1 MSRLPY
7 SLPPT
12 TPPPGGGAGG
22 GGRSA
27 EASISITELAA
38 KIENALRLGTPATIR
53 FHGEV
58 TGFTDRTHWYFNLKD
73 ANAVVS
79 CVMFQMAAR
88 KAGFVPRDGQQVIAT
103 GRVEFYAKTG
113 RVSVILN
120 TLEPAGL
127 GSLEQ
132 ALKALMEELRLK
144 GYFAPE
150 RKAELP
156 TFPRRVAVITS
167 RTGAALQDVIV
178 TMRKRCPA
186 VGVLV
191 CDVRVQGSA
200 AAPEVSAMIR
210 HVDANAAAL
219 GVDAIILTRG
229 GGSLED
235 LWAFNEREVADAIF
249 ACELPIVAAIGH
261 ETDTTIAEL
270 VADERCATPTQAAMR
285 LTPDTAALLQQVDSM
300 ASRLTTSVQRMAKFD
315 RQRLVGAAR
324 HPFFLNPRATLER
337 AREKLESSE
346 ECLAEAIAKRF
357 TAARHRVD
365 QIQSRLDKNQPAL
378 VHARIVSRVSEL
390 EQRLARALQVRVQ
403 QSRAG
408 VEAVERHLGSVSP
421 LRILDRGFSV
431 TMTLDGRVVRSPADV
446 SRGQTIE
453 SLVKGGTVRSVVGE
467 REQVI
472 APTPRA
478 ASLPQ
483 GKRKVGGT
491 PAGPGLF
498 G

>member
-1 MSRLPY
+1 MSRSLY
-7 SLPPT
+7 NLPPIA
-12 TPPPGGGAGG
+12 PPPTGPTNG
-22 GGRSA
+22 GGRSP
-27 EASISITELAA
+27 EASISVTELAS
-38 KIENALRLGTPATIR
+38 KIESALRLSTPASIR

-58 TGFTDRTHWYFNLKD
+58 TGFTERTHWYFNLKD

-79 CVMFQMAAR
+79 CVMFQTAAR
-88 KAGFVPRDGQQVIAT
+88 RTGFVPRDGQQVIAS

-132 ALKALMEELRLK
+132 ALKALMEELRLQ

-150 RKAELP
+150 HKVALP

-186 VGVLV
+186 VGVLL

-200 AAPEVSAMIR
+200 AAPEVAAMIR
-210 HVDANAAAL
+210 HVDANAEAL

-235 LWAFNEREVADAIF
+235 LWAFNEREVADAVF
-249 ACELPIVAAIGH
+249 ACRLPIVAAIGH

-285 LTPDTAALLQQVDSM
+285 LTPDTAALLQQVDSLGGQ
-300 ASRLTTSVQRMAKFD
+300 LTTSLQRMARFE

-324 HPFFLNPRATLER
+324 HPFFMNPRALIER
-337 AREKLESSE
+337 ARERLVSAE
-346 ECLAEAIAKRF
+346 ECLGEALSKRI
-357 TAARHRVD
+357 TALRHRTE
-365 QIQSRLDKNQPAL
+365 QLGARLERNSPAT
-378 VHARIVSRVSEL
+378 VHTRIVSRVAAN

-403 QSRAG
+403 QSRATIDG
-408 VEAVERHLGSVSP
+408 VERHLGSVSP

-431 TMTLDGRVVRSPADV
+431 TMTLDGRVVRSPADISPGEV
-446 SRGQTIE
+446 IE
-453 SLVKGGTVRSVVGE
+453 SRVKGGTVRSVVGE
-467 REQVI
+467 RDAVA
-472 APTPRA
+472 APA
-478 ASLPQ
+478 AVPPAVPAR
-483 GKRKVGGT
+483 RKSGAG

>member
-7 SLPPT
+7 N
-12 TPPPGGGAGG
+12 PPPPPPPPPSGASGGKGG
-22 GGRSA
+22 
-27 EASISITELAA
+27 EASISVTELAA
-38 KIENALRLGTPATIR
+38 KIENALRVSTPATIR

-58 TGFTDRTHWYFNLKD
+58 TGFTDRTHWYFSLKD

-120 TLEPAGL
+120 SLEPAGL

-150 RKAELP
+150 HKVALP
-156 TFPRRVAVITS
+156 TFPRRVAIITS

-178 TMRKRCPA
+178 TMRRRCPA

-191 CDVRVQGSA
+191 CDVRVQGSS
-200 AAPEVSAMIR
+200 AAPEVAAMIR
-210 HVDANAAAL
+210 HVDANAAEL

-235 LWAFNEREVADAIF
+235 LWAFNEREVADAVF
-249 ACELPIVAAIGH
+249 ACGLPIVAAIGH

-285 LTPDTAALLQQVDSM
+285 LTPDTAALVQQVDSM
-300 ASRLTTSVQRMAKFD
+300 ASRLASSVQRMAKFD

-324 HPFFLNPRATLER
+324 HPFFLNPRTTITR
-337 AREKLESSE
+337 ARERLTNAED
-346 ECLAEAIAKRF
+346 CLGQAMTRRF
-357 TAARHRVD
+357 TALRHRVE
-365 QIQSRLDKNQPAL
+365 QVGSRLDKNQPAT
-378 VHARIVSRVSEL
+378 VHARIMARVASG

-408 VEAVERHLGSVSP
+408 IEAAERQLGSVSP
-421 LRILDRGFSV
+421 LRILERGFSV
-431 TMTLDGRVVRSPADV
+431 TMTLEGRVVRSPADV
-446 SRGQTIE
+446 SRGEVIE
-453 SLVKGGTVRSVVGE
+453 SRVKGGTVRSVVGD
-467 REQVI
+467 RDALVPV
-472 APTPRA
+472 APA
-478 ASLPQ
+478 AVPPAV
-483 GKRKVGGT
+483 RKKPGGA
-491 PAGPGLF
+491 PAGPSLF

>member
-1 MSRLPY
+1 MSRLPFN
-7 SLPPT
+7 
-12 TPPPGGGAGG
+12 PPPNPPASGVAGKPG
-22 GGRSA
+22 
-27 EASISITELAA
+27 EASISVTELAA
-38 KIENALRLGTPATIR
+38 KIENALRLGTPATLR

-73 ANAVVS
+73 ANALVS
-79 CVMFQMAAR
+79 CVMFQTAAR

-120 TLEPAGL
+120 SLEPAGL

-150 RKAELP
+150 RKVALP
-156 TFPRRVAVITS
+156 AFPRKVAIITS

-178 TMRKRCPA
+178 TMRRRCPA

-191 CDVRVQGSA
+191 CDVRVQGSS
-200 AAPEVSAMIR
+200 AAPEVAAMIR
-210 HVDANAAAL
+210 YVDANAAEL

-235 LWAFNEREVADAIF
+235 LWAFNEREVADAVF
-249 ACELPIVAAIGH
+249 ACRVPIVAAIGH

-300 ASRLTTSVQRMAKFD
+300 SSRLTSTLQRMAKFD

-324 HPFFLNPRATLER
+324 HPFFLNPRATITR
-337 AREKLESSE
+337 ARERLESGE
-346 ECLAEAIAKRF
+346 RCLDEAMTKRF
-357 TAARHRVD
+357 TALRHRVE
-365 QIQSRLDKNQPAL
+365 QIGSRLEKNQPAT
-378 VHARIVSRVSEL
+378 VHARIVARVSSG

-408 VEAVERHLGSVSP
+408 LEGAERHLHSVSP

-431 TMTLDGRVVRSPADV
+431 TMTREGRVVRSPADV
-446 SRGQTIE
+446 SRGDVIE
-453 SLVKGGTVRSVVGE
+453 SRVKGGTVRSVVGE
-467 REQVI
+467 KDAVVPVPPI
-472 APTPRA
+472 VPAPVVKKKAGGA
-478 ASLPQ
+478 A
-483 GKRKVGGT
+483 
-491 PAGPGLF
+491 AGPGLF

>member
-1 MSRLPY
+1 MSRLPF
-7 SLPPT
+7 SSPPSPPPPT
-12 TPPPGGGAGG
+12 GGAIGSRGG
-22 GGRSA
+22 
-27 EASISITELAA
+27 EASISVTELAA
-38 KIENALRLGTPATIR
+38 KIENALRVSTPATIR

-58 TGFTDRTHWYFNLKD
+58 TGFTDRTHWFFSLKD

-120 TLEPAGL
+120 SLEPAGL

-144 GYFAPE
+144 RYFAPE
-150 RKAELP
+150 HKVALP
-156 TFPRRVAVITS
+156 TFPRRVAIITS

-178 TMRKRCPA
+178 TMRRRCPA
-186 VGVLV
+186 VGALV
-191 CDVRVQGSA
+191 CDVRVQGSS
-200 AAPEVSAMIR
+200 AAPEVAAMIR
-210 HVDANAAAL
+210 HVDANAAEL

-235 LWAFNEREVADAIF
+235 LWAFNEREVADAVF
-249 ACELPIVAAIGH
+249 ACGLPIVAAIGH

-285 LTPDTAALLQQVDSM
+285 LTPDTAALVQQVDSM
-300 ASRLTTSVQRMAKFD
+300 ASRLASSVQRMAKFD

-324 HPFFLNPRATLER
+324 HPFFLNPRSTITR
-337 AREKLESSE
+337 AREQLDSAERCLSE
-346 ECLAEAIAKRF
+346 EMTKRF
-357 TAARHRVD
+357 TALRHRVE
-365 QIQSRLDKNQPAL
+365 QVASRLDKNQPST
-378 VHARIVSRVSEL
+378 VHARIMARVASG

-408 VEAVERHLGSVSP
+408 LEAAERQLGSVSP
-421 LRILDRGFSV
+421 LRILERGFSV
-431 TMTLDGRVVRSPADV
+431 TMTLEGRVVRSPADV
-446 SRGQTIE
+446 SRGEVIE
-453 SLVKGGTVRSVVGE
+453 SRVKGGTVRSVVGE
-467 REQVI
+467 RDAIVPVAPVVVPPVI
-472 APTPRA
+472 
-478 ASLPQ
+478 
-483 GKRKVGGT
+483 RKKPGGSA
-491 PAGPGLF
+491 AGPSLF